1 MCCPCIPVLKSTAGF
16 RQREYHEA
24 SLTAFQAYKHF
35 YTDQV
40 VPLLAEQKD
49 VEAALQKMEP
59 KAAQDAEVQ
68 QPPCL
73 HWLLSTLALLLHTLW
88 QQGLASGHIHPFAF
102 LLMLSLGFE
111 LCACELACWNSYNSC
126 ACAASK
132 TVTGLG

>member
-1 MCCPCIPVLKSTAGF
+1 MLSSVHGCPNSTADF

-49 VEAALQKMEP
+49 VEAALRKKEP

-68 QPPCL
+68 HPPCP
-73 HWLLSTLALLLHTLW
+73 ALLTVNNRHCCC
-88 QQGLASGHIHPFAF
+88 I
-102 LLMLSLGFE
+102 
-111 LCACELACWNSYNSC
+111 LCGSKALPWEYTSYCFPTC
-126 ACAASK
+126 AQ
-132 TVTGLG
+132 LRF

>member
-1 MCCPCIPVLKSTAGF
+1 MCCPCIPLLKSTAGF

-73 HWLLSTLALLLHTLW
+73 HWLLSTAGIAAAYLVAARPCLWAHT
-88 QQGLASGHIHPFAF
+88 SFCF
-102 LLMLSLGFE
+102 LTHAQPRF
-111 LCACELACWNSYNSC
+111 
-126 ACAASK
+126 
-132 TVTGLG
+132 